1 MIIISSV
8 YFEVVAT
15 FLLIIVSLFFENVV
29 IIPSSEND
37 KSNFRNTNKKFEL
50 VPIWW
55 IFNKFIF
62 TN

>member
-50 VPIWW
+50 VPI
-55 IFNKFIF
+55 
-62 TN
+62 